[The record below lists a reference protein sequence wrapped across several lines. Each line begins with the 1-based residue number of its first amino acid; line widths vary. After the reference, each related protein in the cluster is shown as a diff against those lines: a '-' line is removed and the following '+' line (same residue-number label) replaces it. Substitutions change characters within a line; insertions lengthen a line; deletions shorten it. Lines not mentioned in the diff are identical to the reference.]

1 MKSRNSFTNS
11 SLAALAFV
19 FVWTYLWQPFGRAAN
34 DAFFYNFP
42 PQIFNVEP
50 MWTVSFFLVLGH
62 AFASP
67 IAWIVL
73 GRVFRSRAGT
83 LVASSIAAYLLQF
96 IFIFLSIGT
105 KGMWMEG
112 PSILSFWGVFFWI
125 LVLGANLVAAVL
137 APLVMS
143 VVARAANT
151 RNA

>member
-96 IFIFLSIGT
+96 IIILFSTGE
-105 KGMWMEG
+105 GMWMEG
-112 PSILSFWGVFFWI
+112 ASVLALWGTFFWL
-125 LVLGANLVAAVL
+125 LVMGANLVAAVF
-137 APLVMS
+137 APLVMF
-143 VVARAANT
+143 VVARAANA